1 MTPTTAT
8 LPTANPDWGFWGAIR
23 HHADQAEAWRL
34 AMQAIGAATACGET
48 AVRDFLDSRFGRHL
62 ADDVGNGLSEG
73 MNLAEAVD
81 AAPLDGLD
89 DHPPHGARHRHPKR
103 AALPDRLRHP
113 LRDHGRGR
121 LNALASGSPL
131 PAAPPRSPRG
141 SGS

>member
-8 LPTANPDWGFWGAIR
+8 PPTAIPDWGFWGAIR

-81 AAPLDGLD
+81 AVVARWMAWTITRRTERDTGIPSGLPYLVGFVTD
-89 DHPPHGARHRHPKR
+89 CAIMAD
-103 AALPDRLRHP
+103 
-113 LRDHGRGR
+113 
-121 LNALASGSPL
+121 LA
-131 PAAPPRSPRG
+131 
-141 SGS
+141 

>member
-81 AAPLDGLD
+81 AVVARWMAWTITRRTERDTGIPSGLPYLVGFVTD
-89 DHPPHGARHRHPKR
+89 CAIMAD
-103 AALPDRLRHP
+103 
-113 LRDHGRGR
+113 
-121 LNALASGSPL
+121 LA
-131 PAAPPRSPRG
+131 
-141 SGS
+141 

>member
-81 AAPLDGLD
+81 AAV
-89 DHPPHGARHRHPKR
+89 ARWMAWTITRRTERDTGIPSGMPYLTGFVTHCEIMAE
-103 AALPDRLRHP
+103 AA
-113 LRDHGRGR
+113 
-121 LNALASGSPL
+121 
-131 PAAPPRSPRG
+131 
-141 SGS
+141 

>member
-81 AAPLDGLD
+81 AAVARWMAWTITRRTERDTGIPSGLPYLTGFVT
-89 DHPPHGARHRHPKR
+89 HCEIMAE
-103 AALPDRLRHP
+103 AA
-113 LRDHGRGR
+113 
-121 LNALASGSPL
+121 
-131 PAAPPRSPRG
+131 
-141 SGS
+141 